1 MQAAKKVGGWQGFR
15 RKATIVVCLLSLGTF
30 RGDSLPAGRLPM
42 NEFPTVRPEQRV
54 NHPVFGD
61 DPFLTFVSQNEGDVT
76 GLLRDEVFSRI
87 KGAERTRNVL
97 AFKHNEWMGSVNNVL
112 IKQSCKHTER
122 SVSKRRSR
130 LRSMNLVP

>member
-1 MQAAKKVGGWQGFR
+1 
-15 RKATIVVCLLSLGTF
+15 
-30 RGDSLPAGRLPM
+30 M
-42 NEFPTVRPEQRV
+42 NKFPTVRTEQRV

-61 DPFLTFVSQNEGDVT
+61 DPFLTFVSQNEGGVT

-122 SVSKRRSR
+122 SVSKSRSH
-130 LRSMNLVP
+130 NLVP